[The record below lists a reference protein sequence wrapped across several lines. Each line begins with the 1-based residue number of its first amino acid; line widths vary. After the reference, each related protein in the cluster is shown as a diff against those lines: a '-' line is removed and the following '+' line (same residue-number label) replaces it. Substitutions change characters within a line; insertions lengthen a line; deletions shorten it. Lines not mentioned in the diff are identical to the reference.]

1 MILYEA
7 IIKLHISYLRQLI
20 PYERRRDH
28 LVVKVRL
35 MLLLLSLPDPS

>member
-20 PYERRRDH
+20 PYERVRDH
-28 LVVKVRL
+28 LAVKVRL
-35 MLLLLSLPDPS
+35 MLLLLSLPDSS